1 MNVNFGL
8 YSKIS
13 FGATSK
19 YRWGSP
25 NPKMAH
31 RNNRK
36 DEIGFQNTGL
46 SVSTSMNDIGTPRV
60 KHVSEVVLMYNS
72 PEEIANYVKRLNR
85 KVEEHD
91 RINRSYNEEIEM
103 ARGVVT
109 DVVSLLDCKI
119 DFNRLG
125 INPEELT
132 DNEAIE
138 YGSKFAFWTTSLNGA
153 PRNGRERPGIV
164 RSANEFMALVEEKH
178 PLYAAGEFEDIIKRL
193 SPQALKNDKRIQDT
207 YDAEYAR
214 ACIDYKKLPFSKR
227 IVAYEPT
234 LKYSPIYGNLIRLQ
248 KLYEETIEQY
258 KQAGEAA
265 RRAEYQNWL
274 DNTFMNTN

>member
-1 MNVNFGL
+1 MNVNFNI
-8 YSKIS
+8 YQVS
-13 FGATSK
+13 FGVKNK

-25 NPKMAH
+25 VLSETSKGNAKLQMTST
-31 RNNRK
+31 
-36 DEIGFQNTGL
+36 NTGL
-46 SVSTSMNDIGTPRV
+46 SDASIKDIGVLRA
-60 KHVSEVVLMYNS
+60 KHVSEVVLMYDT
-72 PEEIANYVKRLNR
+72 PEQIAAYVKRLNQ

-91 RINRSYNEEIEM
+91 RIKRSYDEEIEM

-125 INPEELT
+125 IDPEDLT
-132 DNEAIE
+132 NDEAIE
-138 YGSKFAFWTTSLNGA
+138 YGSKFAFWTTSINGA

-193 SPQALKNDKRIQDT
+193 SPHVLKNDRRIQDS

-214 ACIDYKKLPFSKR
+214 ACIEYQKLPFSR
-227 IVAYEPT
+227 RLLIFEPT
-234 LKYSPIYGNLIRLQ
+234 QKYSPIYGNLTRLEILREQ
-248 KLYEETIEQY
+248 EIERINRAREESR
-258 KQAGEAA
+258 K
-265 RRAEYQNWL
+265 AEYQNWL
-274 DNTFMNTN
+274 DNAFMNSN